1 MSYDKAFKLLEW
13 ILFIGLTFVALWF
26 GSGVIEHYSSN
37 KTSFLHYE
45 EEVAK
50 YPVVAIRFQQ
60 RQASE
65 VNLNNAKIYYGI
77 KGNKQYQILKIGE
90 NHLPNSISNETDI
103 VILDSLED
111 LRGRMVFRI
120 MHATPISKLE
130 KNRPNGKIKLYTKF
144 ENKLGV
150 NKKLTPD
157 PINVYVT
164 SQENCPGFIH
174 KIWRDGMPLQPVMR
188 KNTKMVYNLQPKM
201 TKYLERLGECQKEVY
216 YECIAS
222 KIDTIDFKKCSN
234 KCMPNVFSNMGKN
247 YHTAFCQNDTSM
259 QQCMFKHMFD
269 QDVGYNCKKS
279 CSSLEYFGEKLYVFP
294 RQDGRTLE
302 DGYEGVKEIWDMY
315 FFEYKL
321 INLDFSAKVYEEYLV
336 YDEIGMIGSI
346 GGTLGMH
353 HWIAVQYN
361 ISKISLL

>member
-1 MSYDKAFKLLEW
+1 MYISKEISYHKAFELLEW
-13 ILFIGLTFVALWF
+13 ILFIGLTFVAMWF
-26 GSGVIEHYSSN
+26 GSGVIEHFRSN

-50 YPVVAIRFQQ
+50 YPVVAIRFQK

-111 LRGRMVFRI
+111 LKAKMVFRI

-144 ENKLGV
+144 EDKLGLN
-150 NKKLTPD
+150 NKSTAD

-174 KIWRDGMPLQPVMR
+174 KEWRDGMPLQFLMI
-188 KNTKMVYNLQPKM
+188 KNTKMVYNLRPKM
-201 TKYLERLGECQKEVY
+201 TKFLERLGECQKEVY

-222 KIDTIDFKKCSN
+222 KLDTIDFKKCSN

-247 YHTAFCQNDTSM
+247 YNTAYCHNDTSN
-259 QQCMFKHMFD
+259 QQCMFKHMLEH
-269 QDVGYNCKKS
+269 DVGYNCKKS
-279 CSSLEYFGEKLYVFP
+279 CSSLEYFGEKLFDSL
-294 RQDGRTLE
+294 RE
-302 DGYEGVKEIWDMY
+302 SEKENWDIY
-315 FFEYKL
+315 FLDYKL
-321 INLDFSAKVYEEYLV
+321 INLDFATKVYEEYLV
-336 YDEIGMIGSI
+336 YDEIGMMGSV
-346 GGTLGMH
+346 GGTLGM
-353 HWIAVQYN
+353 N
-361 ISKISLL
+361 